1 MLSIYDKR
9 NVSSENLNQLFELS
23 GGSIGKSIEIF
34 DNNGL
39 EIFNKLINI
48 LISNNDKQLEKFWDL
63 LLSRHN
69 FETAKEYHKF
79 LFDLVLY
86 AVALISKSLVSKK
99 KSSLLNLKLKNEPNH
114 NEDYFSYSLL
124 HSIILKDLNNALEVN
139 LNLSDLLFTSVLK
152 IIKIN
157 KNILK
162 I

>member
-1 MLSIYDKR
+1 M
-9 NVSSENLNQLFELS
+9 
-23 GGSIGKSIEIF
+23 IF
-34 DNNGL
+34 VDF
-39 EIFNKLINI
+39 I
-48 LISNNDKQLEKFWDL
+48 QFWDL

-79 LFDLVLY
+79 LFDFVLY

-99 KSSLLNLKLKNEPNH
+99 KSSLLNIKLKNEPNH
-114 NEDYFSYSLL
+114 NEDYFPYSLL

-139 LNLSDLLFTSVLK
+139 LNLSDLLLTSVLK

>member
-1 MLSIYDKR
+1 M
-9 NVSSENLNQLFELS
+9 
-23 GGSIGKSIEIF
+23 
-34 DNNGL
+34 
-39 EIFNKLINI
+39 
-48 LISNNDKQLEKFWDL
+48 EKFWEL

-69 FETAKEYHKF
+69 FETVKEYHKF
-79 LFDLVLY
+79 LFDFVLY
-86 AVALISKSLVSKK
+86 AIALISKSLVSKK

-157 KNILK
+157 KKILK
-162 I
+162 V